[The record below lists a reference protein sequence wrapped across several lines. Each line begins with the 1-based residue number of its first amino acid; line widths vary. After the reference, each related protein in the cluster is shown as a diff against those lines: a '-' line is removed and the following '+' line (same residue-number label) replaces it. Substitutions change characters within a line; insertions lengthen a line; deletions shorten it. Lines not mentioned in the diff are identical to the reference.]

1 MLLLNVVVAVLLDE
15 FLAQGVMEE
24 EEEVVVVVVEE
35 VVVFDCHVEY
45 DRIRAAYAH
54 AHTYAR
60 ISVYPNALSLI
71 SFTYSLTHKITNAR
85 THLCTHPSCVSTCLS
100 FSPLIFLSH
109 SLSFS
114 QSLSV
119 YLSQS

>member
-24 EEEVVVVVVEE
+24 EEEVVVVEVVEV

-85 THLCTHPSCVSTCLS
+85 THLCTH
-100 FSPLIFLSH
+100 IH
-109 SLSFS
+109 MMM
-114 QSLSV
+114 
-119 YLSQS
+119 